1 VGFLLSSH
9 SVSLQR
15 NLVFICKPLKG
26 KFKMASN
33 AQTAQGLALAIFGAP
48 AGGYSNYLVSKAGD
62 ARALSSELVTELGK
76 LGTTLTVE
84 GILANL
90 NLKSGSSAYL
100 ATKDLIDVQIAGGA
114 KIADA
119 AASVVTYMFGLT
131 DSASPLYETAQA
143 FQKRVDVAIE
153 WSNGVGSSETD
164 VKKLIAQQAKVDAE
178 VTPPPTPEAE
188 TVTLKAA
195 VETVTG
201 GAGNDSIKGVV
212 SSLAKENTLNS
223 TDVIN
228 GGAGT
233 DTLSLTIQSDFAGF
247 ATGGQL
253 VGVETVSL
261 TSDSN
266 VARTFNPKGIKDVTT
281 YSIDATKAAIN
292 LKDASLGAT
301 INLSNQKSGDFK
313 VEYATAVT
321 GGIADAQALGLT
333 KVGTAKTTTAAA
345 KPVTVIIADVETL
358 NLSATGTNVVDFT
371 AAASKTVNV
380 SGDGSLEV
388 ALVPAGMTKFD
399 ASTATGKLSIDL
411 ISATDAS
418 SVKLGGGDD
427 TLTAA
432 IADDVSSTA
441 VISGGAGAD
450 TLVLK
455 GGSGAANYNMS
466 GVETL
471 QLKSTDG
478 ALTFNGKNTTGLT
491 TVVAT
496 NVTTTS
502 SSPINQSA
510 TFVNM
515 GDNALTFNLRG
526 EGGANS
532 PVLSSDHTGVTTV
545 TVNTPAT
552 GASTTNDVDVTVN
565 KSSQVDVSVAAKL
578 NYTGTITANAASEI
592 NLALDGK
599 VTAATLKSTA
609 PGLEITVTGV
619 SSASSVTLNTPK
631 ATSLDVSGIASLDV
645 TGSTLTALSTL
656 NVQSDTGGFTAG
668 ALKSINTVEIDT
680 LTGVTLGALGSST
693 LGYDITVNATISD
706 GNLTIGDLTTKDNEI
721 NVNASGVSGDITL
734 GDVDAGEG
742 GFTVDLSNT
751 SGALTIGDVDADA
764 VEINSSGST
773 GVSTYGNILAGSSVV
788 FAGGDVANT
797 LQITA
802 AVGSAALALDLTGG
816 SEDDSIFVIAAAV
829 GTKITV
835 TGTLGDAAIANSIDI
850 NGAAGNDTVDVS
862 DLEIQAGASSAGA
875 DIDGGAGIDTIIGS
889 DFNDTI
895 TGGSGNDKLTGG
907 AGDDTFVFSGVT
919 TALNGSDSISDFK
932 VGDDVI
938 DVGALTATVLSAG
951 AISLATAVAL
961 TDATTPIA
969 VVDTETY
976 VAQVATIASID
987 SAAEVKTALLTGA
1000 LDALLF
1006 DALGTAYLVLSG
1018 SDNTKKFFVYGVTAT
1033 SLQAVDTVI
1042 LVGTITSD
1050 SITLTADNFS

>member
-1 VGFLLSSH
+1 
-9 SVSLQR
+9 
-15 NLVFICKPLKG
+15 
-26 KFKMASN
+26 MASN

-321 GGIADAQALGLT
+321 GGTADAQALGLT

-345 KPVTVIIADVETL
+345 KSVTVIIADVETL

-432 IADDVSSTA
+432 IADDVTSTA

-455 GGSGAANYNMS
+455 GGSGATNYNMS

-478 ALTFNGKNTTGLT
+478 ALTFNGKGTTGLT
-491 TVVAT
+491 TIVAT

-502 SSPINQSA
+502 SSPISQSA

-515 GDNALTFNLRG
+515 GDNSLEFNLRG
-526 EGGANS
+526 ANS
-532 PVLSSDHTGVTTV
+532 GTPVLSSDHTGVTTV

-552 GASTTNDVDVTVN
+552 GGSTNDVDVTVN
-565 KSSQVDVSVAAKL
+565 KSSQVDISVASKL
-578 NYTGTITANAASEI
+578 TYTGTITANAASEI

-619 SSASSVTLNTPK
+619 SSDSSVTLNTPK
-631 ATSLDVSGIASLDV
+631 ATSLDVSGIASLNV
-645 TGSTLTALSTL
+645 SGSTLTALNTL
-656 NVQSDTGGFTAG
+656 NVQSDTGGFTAD
-668 ALKSINTVEIDT
+668 ALKSINTVEIET
-680 LTGVTLGALGSST
+680 LTDVDLGDLGSAT

-706 GNLTIGDLTTKDNEI
+706 GSLTIGDLTTKDNEI

-751 SGALTIGDVDADA
+751 SGALTIGTVDADA

-773 GVSTYGNILAGSSVV
+773 GASTYGNITAGSSVV
-788 FAGGDVANT
+788 FAGGDVANG
-797 LQITA
+797 LVITA
-802 AVGSAALALDLTGG
+802 ATGATALTVDLTGG
-816 SEDDSIFVIAAAV
+816 SDDETIEINAAAV

-835 TGTLGDAAIANSIDI
+835 TGTLGDAAANNSVSII
-850 NGAAGNDTVDVS
+850 GAAGNDTIDVS
-862 DLEIQAGASSAGA
+862 DLEVQAGTDSTGA
-875 DIDGGAGIDTIIGS
+875 DIDGDAGVDTIIGS
-889 DFNDTI
+889 DFDDTI
-895 TGGSGNDKLTGG
+895 TGGTGNDKLTGG
-907 AGDDTFVFSGVT
+907 DGDDVYLYNDTDE
-919 TALNGSDSISDFK
+919 GSDSITGFVSGSDTLEF
-932 VGDDVI
+932 DDTAFDAFTAGELVTTGGS
-938 DVGALTATVLSAG
+938 VSYAETATALTASTGVDFDGTGSGFVLVGAATGTAG
-951 AISLATAVAL
+951 VKIYFTTDMSAVAL
-961 TDATTPIA
+961 DTATLIA
-969 VVDTETY
+969 T
-976 VAQVATIASID
+976 
-987 SAAEVKTALLTGA
+987 LTGI
-1000 LDALLF
+1000 
-1006 DALGTAYLVLSG
+1006 
-1018 SDNTKKFFVYGVTAT
+1018 NTTGVAIGDFVGVA
-1033 SLQAVDTVI
+1033 
-1042 LVGTITSD
+1042 
-1050 SITLTADNFS
+1050 